1 MQLFLTEV
9 TSKMA
14 SNEYVIPGHY
24 EDLTPAPQL
33 DQKTLNKMAWRSC
46 FLQASFNYERMQA
59 AGWLYSI
66 IPGLEKIHTNKND
79 LAASMS
85 HNLEFFN
92 THPFLVTFV
101 MGIVLSLEQNKVDI
115 PTIRAVRV
123 AAMGPLGGIGDA
135 LFWLTLV
142 PITAG
147 ITSNMAINGNA
158 AAPIIFL
165 VIFNAVQFA
174 LRFWLMNWSY
184 KLGTSAIDALTAN
197 MQAFT
202 RAASIMGVFVVGC
215 LVVTMGGT
223 QINLQIP
230 NGTTRGIAAHTVVVS
245 EEEAENF
252 TGLEGIDT
260 ETAEAGT
267 MAMTDADGN
276 ALTATDADGKVN
288 QVSIPGP
295 VEPEEPVIPEE
306 SSSSSG
312 GGSAT
317 LSAPASPLP
326 GLTVTD
332 KDGQRISYTSTQS
345 GNTLTVC
352 VGRFTASLHASL
364 SALRQLRAE
373 GIETITFQ
381 TILCSTTLSLD
392 ELLAM
397 GGEDAEVVLTH
408 HIRSSTL
415 TVGGKAV

>member
-1 MQLFLTEV
+1 
-9 TSKMA
+9 MA
-14 SNEYVIPGHY
+14 SNEYVIPEHY

-165 VIFNAVQFA
+165 VIFNVVQFA

-230 NGTTRGIAAHTVVVS
+230 NGTTRGLAPTTVIVS
-245 EEEAENF
+245 EKEAENF
-252 TGLEGIDT
+252 TGMEGIDT

-267 MAMTDADGN
+267 IAMTDEDGN
-276 ALTATDADGKVN
+276 ALTAVDADGNEVKCDVADLGN
-288 QVSIPGP
+288 GM
-295 VEPEEPVIPEE
+295 E
-306 SSSSSG
+306 SVTY
-312 GGSAT
+312 A
-317 LSAPASPLP
+317 
-326 GLTVTD
+326 TVTED
-332 KDGQRISYTSTQS
+332 PVNFSVADTL
-345 GNTLTVC
+345 NTIVPKLVPLMLTLLLYYM
-352 VGRFTASLHASL
+352 FAKHSWTPTK
-364 SALRQLRAE
+364 
-373 GIETITFQ
+373 GILLLFVLG
-381 TILCSTTLSLD
+381 ILGAGPLGLWPS
-392 ELLAM
+392 
-397 GGEDAEVVLTH
+397 
-408 HIRSSTL
+408 IW
-415 TVGGKAV
+415 

>member
-1 MQLFLTEV
+1 
-9 TSKMA
+9 MA
-14 SNEYVIPGHY
+14 SNEYVIPEHY

-230 NGTTRGIAAHTVVVS
+230 NGTTRGLAPTTVIVS
-245 EEEAENF
+245 EKEAENF
-252 TGLEGIDT
+252 TGMEGIDT

-267 MAMTDADGN
+267 IAMTDEDGNALIATDADGN
-276 ALTATDADGKVN
+276 EVKCGVADLGN
-288 QVSIPGP
+288 GM
-295 VEPEEPVIPEE
+295 E
-306 SSSSSG
+306 SVTY
-312 GGSAT
+312 A
-317 LSAPASPLP
+317 
-326 GLTVTD
+326 TVTED
-332 KDGQRISYTSTQS
+332 PVNFSVADTL
-345 GNTLTVC
+345 NTIVPKLVPLMLTLLLYYM
-352 VGRFTASLHASL
+352 FAKHSWTPTK
-364 SALRQLRAE
+364 
-373 GIETITFQ
+373 GILLLFVLG
-381 TILCSTTLSLD
+381 ILGAGPLGLWPS
-392 ELLAM
+392 
-397 GGEDAEVVLTH
+397 
-408 HIRSSTL
+408 IW
-415 TVGGKAV
+415 

>member
-1 MQLFLTEV
+1 
-9 TSKMA
+9 MA
-14 SNEYVIPGHY
+14 SNAYVIPEHY
-24 EDLTPAPQL
+24 EDLTPAAQL

-66 IPGLEKIHTNKND
+66 LPGLEKIHANKND

-165 VIFNAVQFA
+165 LIFNVVQFA

-197 MQAFT
+197 MKAFT

-223 QINLQIP
+223 QINLEIP
-230 NGTTRGIAAHTVVVS
+230 NGTTRGLSANTVVVS
-245 EEEAENF
+245 NAEAKNF
-252 TGLEGIDT
+252 SDLAGIDT

-267 MAMTDADGN
+267 MAMTDEDGN
-276 ALTATDADGKVN
+276 ALKATDADGNAVDCGVTDMGN
-288 QVSIPGP
+288 GM
-295 VEPEEPVIPEE
+295 
-306 SSSSSG
+306 SSVTYG
-312 GGSAT
+312 
-317 LSAPASPLP
+317 
-326 GLTVTD
+326 TVTE
-332 KDGQRISYTSTQS
+332 SP
-345 GNTLTVC
+345 V
-352 VGRFTASLHASL
+352 
-364 SALRQLRAE
+364 
-373 GIETITFQ
+373 TF
-381 TILCSTTLSLD
+381 SV
-392 ELLAM
+392 A
-397 GGEDAEVVLTH
+397 
-408 HIRSSTL
+408 STL
-415 TVGGKAV
+415 NTIVPKLVPLLLTLLLYFMFAKHNWTPTKGILLLFVLGILGAGPFGLWPCIW

>member
-1 MQLFLTEV
+1 
-9 TSKMA
+9 MA
-14 SNEYVIPGHY
+14 SNEYVIPEHY

-79 LAASMS
+79 LSASMS

-165 VIFNAVQFA
+165 VIFNVVQFA

-230 NGTTRGIAAHTVVVS
+230 NGTTRGLSATTVIVS
-245 EEEAENF
+245 EKEAENF
-252 TGLEGIDT
+252 TGMEGIDT

-267 MAMTDADGN
+267 IAMTDEDGN
-276 ALTATDADGKVN
+276 ALTASDADGN
-288 QVSIPGP
+288 A
-295 VEPEEPVIPEE
+295 VECGVTDLGNGME
-306 SSSSSG
+306 SVTYG
-312 GGSAT
+312 
-317 LSAPASPLP
+317 
-326 GLTVTD
+326 TVTED
-332 KDGQRISYTSTQS
+332 PVNFSVADTL
-345 GNTLTVC
+345 NTIVPKLVPLMLTLLLYYM
-352 VGRFTASLHASL
+352 FAKHSWTPTK
-364 SALRQLRAE
+364 
-373 GIETITFQ
+373 GILLLFVLG
-381 TILCSTTLSLD
+381 ILGAGPLGLWPS
-392 ELLAM
+392 
-397 GGEDAEVVLTH
+397 
-408 HIRSSTL
+408 IW
-415 TVGGKAV
+415 